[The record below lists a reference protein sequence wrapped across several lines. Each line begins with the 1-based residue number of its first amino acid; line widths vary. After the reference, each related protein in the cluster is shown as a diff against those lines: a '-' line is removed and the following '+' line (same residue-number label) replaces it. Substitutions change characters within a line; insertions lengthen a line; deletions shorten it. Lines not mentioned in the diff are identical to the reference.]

1 MPLQVK
7 ILPEREDWVSC
18 PRCLAELVDVYV
30 FHVFVGDGSDKT
42 DPMCAKCF
50 LGGEQLFI
58 IEQPDLSPG
67 RHPPSRRLVKR
78 TQKEERELAK
88 RAGGRRQPASGAL
101 PGLKGDGVL
110 KGVARWDSKM
120 CFSKTVSWNF
130 DDLVKIRSE
139 AAYGEIPAIITA
151 FTDRATHQVRER
163 WVTIPYEIWE
173 EKIIHASHHHQ

>member
-1 MPLQVK
+1 M
-7 ILPEREDWVSC
+7 E
-18 PRCLAELVDVYV
+18 CLEKHHEISA
-30 FHVFVGDGSDKT
+30 S
-42 DPMCAKCF
+42 
-50 LGGEQLFI
+50 
-58 IEQPDLSPG
+58 IEPPDLSPG
-67 RHPPSRRLVKR
+67 RRPPSRRLVKR